1 MDENLNVEVVE
12 TPNVSEEITTQN
24 SNDVEVNLTA
34 GQALGYA
41 AVGMAGTALLGC
53 VVTDIYWTAKKHV
66 ANGIKNLKTKVEA
79 EIKTKKER
87 KQKKQEVDKAI
98 SEEESKSEN

>member
-12 TPNVSEEITTQN
+12 TPGEEITTQN

-53 VVTDIYWTAKKHV
+53 IVTDIYWTAKKHV

-87 KQKKQEVDKAI
+87 KQKKQEVDEAI
-98 SEEESKSEN
+98 AEESKSEN